1 MILNESTFDPGKLGD
16 AYEVVNQYNWDEK
29 QLIAYEQEKKRIW
42 DNIAA
47 MDYQLDK
54 AKAQGI
60 EERNKEIAI
69 NMLKQNLDN
78 SLVSSVTGLSTEEV
92 LKLKSKL

>member
-1 MILNESTFDPGKLGD
+1 MSK
-16 AYEVVNQYNWDEK
+16 K
-29 QLIAYEQEKKRIW
+29 KKRIW

-54 AKAQGI
+54 AKTQGMEKGR
-60 EERNKEIAI
+60 EEGMKEGMEKGREKGIKQTAI

-78 SLVSSVTGLSTEEV
+78 SLISSVTGLSTDEV
-92 LKLKSKL
+92 LKLKNKL